1 MTINNNRLIADN
13 GMRLI
18 SIDGIIAD
26 EVWLSP
32 SDSVDNWCEITE
44 EEAIRIE
51 AEMEAQQNKGVAE

>member
-32 SDSVDNWCEITE
+32 SDSVDNWREITE
-44 EEAIRIE
+44 EEANRIE

>member
-32 SDSVDNWCEITE
+32 SDSVDNWREITE
-44 EEAIRIE
+44 EEAQGIE